1 MKNYENNNYD
11 LDRNCDE
18 LVANDASYNDDEI
31 EVVTDQV
38 DTRRE
43 AVRKGFDGWYPGI
56 QVG

>member
-31 EVVTDQV
+31 EVVTD
-38 DTRRE
+38 
-43 AVRKGFDGWYPGI
+43 
-56 QVG
+56 